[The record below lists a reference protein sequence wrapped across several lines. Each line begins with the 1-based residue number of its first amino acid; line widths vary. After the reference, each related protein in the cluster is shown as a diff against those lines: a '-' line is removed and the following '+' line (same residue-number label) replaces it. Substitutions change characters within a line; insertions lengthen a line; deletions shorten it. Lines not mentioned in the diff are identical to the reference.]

1 MLVETNIFKAFT
13 SFQTGGSTKVGCSM
27 ENILGLLIS
36 SGFFLLNQGVKSLVK
51 RKLDYSKKQL
61 IVRDYTTFGP

>member
-1 MLVETNIFKAFT
+1 
-13 SFQTGGSTKVGCSM
+13 M